1 MRNHDRGVIMK
12 EIPIPVRLASAGSQ
26 PADDDELRY
35 VPLSGEVVT
44 FQMPGVP
51 SGVDAGALVLARDT
65 LAAFLREVERWSP
78 ATHSSGPRIALDDV
92 PPRALEVVN
101 QMLGDGEVSIQ
112 IAGARS
118 YKVQESVFTGYWR
131 VCEFGPDQRL
141 VADWLEAGA
150 LPRCVLEA
158 ARAATTAT
166 LPPVAVPAGARNSP
180 SLLQEISAQMRAR
193 KPGRPAHVINLTL
206 FPMTRDDYALID
218 SALPVGPVAIIS
230 RSFGNCRITSTL
242 ARDVWRVQYFN
253 SMNTLILNTIEIV
266 EVPET
271 ALAAVEDLEDSRGRL
286 AELVDWIDE
295 SYAEP
300 AAG

>member
-1 MRNHDRGVIMK
+1 MK
-12 EIPIPVRLASAGSQ
+12 EIPIPVRLAGAGSQ
-26 PADDDELRY
+26 PDQDDALQY
-35 VPLSGEVVT
+35 VALSGEVVT

-51 SGVDAGALVLARDT
+51 ADADANALVLARDT
-65 LAAFLREVERWSP
+65 LASFLRELERWNP
-78 ATHSSGPRIALDDV
+78 VTHTSGPRLALDDV
-92 PPRALEVVN
+92 PPRALEIVN

-118 YKVQESVFTGYWR
+118 YKAQESVFTGYWR
-131 VCEFGPDQRL
+131 VCEFGPDERL
-141 VADWLEAGA
+141 LADWLEAGA
-150 LPRCVLEA
+150 LPRCVLDA
-158 ARAATTAT
+158 ARAGAATT
-166 LPPVAVPAGARNSP
+166 LPPVVVPPGARNSP
-180 SLLQEISAQMRAR
+180 SLLQEISAQG
-193 KPGRPAHVINLTL
+193 KPAHVINLTL
-206 FPMTRDDYALID
+206 FPMTPDDHALID

-271 ALAAVEDLEDSRGRL
+271 ALAAVDDLEDSRGRL
-286 AELVDWIDE
+286 AELIDWIDE

-300 AAG
+300 ATG